1 MRNVVS
7 NHCYMLIDEVKTT
20 PNLATLPG
28 GHFSE
33 DFLFATEIM
42 SLTMGKDFQRRFQ
55 TKTF

>member
-1 MRNVVS
+1 
-7 NHCYMLIDEVKTT
+7 MLIDEVKTT
-20 PNLATLPG
+20 PNLGTLPG

-42 SLTMGKDFQRRFQ
+42 SVTMGKDFQRRFQ